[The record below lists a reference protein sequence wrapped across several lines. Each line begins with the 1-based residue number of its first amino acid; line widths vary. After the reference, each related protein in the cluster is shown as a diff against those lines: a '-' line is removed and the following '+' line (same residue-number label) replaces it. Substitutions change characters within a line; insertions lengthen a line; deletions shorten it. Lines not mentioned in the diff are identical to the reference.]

1 MNPRKCSDREK
12 AQLKRDALKFII
24 PHFASNQELAK
35 GAKIFTRGKGCYV
48 WDIDGKKYFDSFAT
62 LLTTVCGHNRPE
74 VTRAVKEQME
84 RLEFFPNYVDAFTE
98 PLIKLARKLAD
109 ILPGDLSVSFFVNSG
124 SEANETAMK
133 MARQYHIERGQRT
146 RYKFIARR
154 DSYHATTLGGGSVT
168 GLKWFREYFE
178 PLLPGCLFVSAA
190 REKDRPPNM
199 DSTTYGRQLLREI
212 EALIQQEGPESIAA
226 MIMDPLPGSN
236 TGYPMPPQGYLEGV
250 RALCDKHDILLIFDE
265 VQTGFG
271 KTGKWFACEH
281 WGVTPDIMTLGK
293 GLTGGFIPLGV
304 TVTTPKIAE
313 VFRQKP
319 GCEFRS
325 GSTYG
330 GHTVA
335 CAATLANIA
344 IIEKEQL
351 VANARVRGAYIR
363 NKLEALKQRHAMVGE
378 ISGIGLLLAVKLM
391 ADRQT
396 QTSFNPKLGVG
407 SWIRDWC
414 YRHGMILRNNGDIL
428 VLAPSLIISKT
439 EADFM
444 LALIEKAIRQA
455 SARFQV

>member
-1 MNPRKCSDREK
+1 M
-12 AQLKRDALKFII
+12 
-24 PHFASNQELAK
+24 EL
-35 GAKIFTRGKGCYV
+35 
-48 WDIDGKKYFDSFAT
+48 
-62 LLTTVCGHNRPE
+62 
-74 VTRAVKEQME
+74 
-84 RLEFFPNYVDAFTE
+84 LEFFPNYVDAFTE

-109 ILPGDLSVSFFVNSG
+109 ILPGNLAISFFVNSG

-133 MARQYHIERGQRT
+133 MARQYHLERGERS

-154 DSYHATTLGGGSVT
+154 DSYHATTLGGSSVT

-178 PLLPGCLFVSAA
+178 PLLPGCLFISAA
-190 REKDRPPNM
+190 RENDRPTGM
-199 DSTTYGRQLLREI
+199 SSEAYGQQLLKEL
-212 EALIQQEGPESIAA
+212 ETLIAQEGAASIAA

-236 TGYPMPPQGYLEGV
+236 TAYPMPPQGYLEGV
-250 RALCDKHDILLIFDE
+250 RALCDKHGILLIFDE

-271 KTGKWFACEH
+271 KTGKWFVCEH

-293 GLTGGFIPLGV
+293 GLTGGFIQLGV
-304 TVTTPKIAE
+304 TVTTPKVAS
-313 VFRQKP
+313 VFRKEP
-319 GCEFRS
+319 GSEFRS

-351 VANARVRGAYIR
+351 VANARVRGVYIR
-363 NKLEALKQRHAMVGE
+363 NKLEALKQRYAMIGE

-391 ADRQT
+391 ADRQA
-396 QTSFNPKLGVG
+396 QKPFNPKLGVG

-455 SARFQV
+455 SARFHV